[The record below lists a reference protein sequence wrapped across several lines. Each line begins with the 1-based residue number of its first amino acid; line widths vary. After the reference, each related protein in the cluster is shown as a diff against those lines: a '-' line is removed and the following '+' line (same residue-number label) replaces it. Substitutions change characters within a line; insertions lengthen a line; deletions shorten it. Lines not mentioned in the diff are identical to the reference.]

1 MSQEDSSNALLH
13 FLTRLLKFKGLI
25 ISTTLIAGVA
35 AVLISLY
42 VLKPYYQSF
51 ALVYPTN
58 LTMHER
64 TSLFGNAS
72 ASGEDGGYYGTKHDA
87 NRILTV
93 ANSQWLIQRMIAEF
107 NLSEHYGFDK
117 NTEYLS
123 SKTTEQFMDQYQ
135 VYKTEEDAIRINY
148 IDTDPKLA
156 ANLVNEMV
164 KIIDST
170 ITAPIQRNKE
180 SMYVEMKKQLD
191 SSEVA
196 LNDLATQIELYRDS
210 AQNQLLTRQYEQQ
223 LLRVKEIQ
231 QLVDQHAVAS
241 STSTPGLEIIENAYP
256 AERKIKPIRW
266 LVCTVSV
273 IGTFILSCLIVLLYD
288 GFQRLQTALG
298 DYPSNNS

>member
-1 MSQEDSSNALLH
+1 MSQEDSNKAIVH
-13 FLTRLLKFKGLI
+13 FLARLIQYKGWI
-25 ISTTLIAGVA
+25 IGATLISGIA
-35 AVLISLY
+35 AVVISLY
-42 VLKPYYQSF
+42 VLKPFYQSF

-64 TSLFGNAS
+64 AS
-72 ASGEDGGYYGTKHDA
+72 MFSNPYYGEEGGYYGTKHDA

-93 ANSQWLIQRMIAEF
+93 ANSQWLIQRMITEF

-117 NTEYLS
+117 NTKYLS

-148 IDTDPKLA
+148 IDTDPELA
-156 ANLVNEMV
+156 AILVNEMI

-196 LNDLATQIELYRDS
+196 LNNLATQIELFQDS
-210 AQNQLLTRQYEQQ
+210 AQNQLLTRKYEQQ

-241 STSTPGLEIIENAYP
+241 STSTPGLEIIENAYS
-256 AERKIKPIRW
+256 AERKLKPVRW
-266 LVCTVSV
+266 MICAITVIV
-273 IGTFILSCLIVLLYD
+273 TFILSCLIVLLFDAVGQLRNAIGKYEM
-288 GFQRLQTALG
+288 
-298 DYPSNNS
+298 SKS